1 MDEIVR
7 KVQPSA
13 DRPGPAVR
21 PDSTHP
27 IAVRLTGEIVENER
41 KRILV
46 AEDVPKGSSF
56 EIFSDEGEGIGGEE
70 RAPTPLS
77 YLAAAVAFCLLTQ
90 VSQFGKVRQL
100 DLDGV
105 RIEQTMRFSIQGSWL
120 RGDRRGAGLDLET
133 DLHVT
138 SGEPPERIRDCV
150 RAAERA
156 CFVVQSLHPD
166 IASRTR
172 VTLNGRPLDVD

>member
-7 KVQPSA
+7 KAQPSA

-41 KRILV
+41 KRVLV

-56 EIFSDEGEGIGGEE
+56 EILSDEGEGIGGEE

-77 YLAAAVAFCLLTQ
+77 YFAAAVAFCLLTQ
-90 VSQFGKVRQL
+90 LSQYGKAHRLSV
-100 DLDGV
+100 DGI
-105 RIEQTMRFSIQGSWL
+105 RIEQAMRFSIQGSWL
-120 RGDRRGAGLDLET
+120 RGDRQGAGLDLET
-133 DLHVT
+133 DLHVR
-138 SGEPPERIRDCV
+138 SGEPPDRIRDCV

-156 CFVVQSLHPD
+156 CFVFQSLHPD
-166 IASRTR
+166 IATRTR
-172 VTLNGRPLDVD
+172 VTLNGSPLDLG